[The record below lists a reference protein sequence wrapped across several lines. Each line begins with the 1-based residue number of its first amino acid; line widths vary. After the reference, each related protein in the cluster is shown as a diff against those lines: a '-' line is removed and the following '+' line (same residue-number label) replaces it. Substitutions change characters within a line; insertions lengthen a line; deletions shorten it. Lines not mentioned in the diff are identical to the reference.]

1 MLPIWHMRVIKMA
14 LVAVCCWSGAT
25 TARRQPRA
33 QQQAQQS
40 SGGVSGRGEA
50 PVVAAARKLVANKQW
65 EEAEDHTRLALGRLP
80 AASGEDAAPL
90 QLLHGQSLFELQRWG
105 EAVVA
110 LQGATA
116 SATPAVSERAGRY
129 LGVAR
134 QALTHSMFDLRAYS
148 ESQQRTDPAVP
159 PCCARPARSRSLPE
173 GDESVS
179 RTMPAAAG
187 PTVHRGRRL
196 PPHPHTTSPAAA
208 AVRPHRRGRRL
219 RRA

>member
-1 MLPIWHMRVIKMA
+1 MLPIWHMRVIRMA

-80 AASGEDAAPL
+80 GEDAAPL

-110 LQGATA
+110 LQGAAA
-116 SATPAVSERAGRY
+116 SANPAVSERAGRY

-134 QALTHSMFDLRAYS
+134 QALTHSLFDLRAYS
-148 ESQQRTDPAVP
+148 ESQRTDPAVP
-159 PCCARPARSRSLPE
+159 PCCRSARLAR
-173 GDESVS
+173 
-179 RTMPAAAG
+179 
-187 PTVHRGRRL
+187 
-196 PPHPHTTSPAAA
+196 
-208 AVRPHRRGRRL
+208 
-219 RRA
+219 